1 MAIEHDFFG
10 VVEASS
16 DGSAYWSEN
25 VELGDRSVD
34 VSLLADDAEELR
46 EDDLDLVQAMIVTL
60 EGIDRQTR
68 ESMVVE
74 LGDRSSVTVTY
85 VDALVEELGESIHD
99 ILAVSSG
106 DLPIDILR
114 SLLVTRIEFRP
125 LSRGDD
131 DVFAVFEYTL
141 GEDLSDDYLV
151 ASLNR
156 SGEMV
161 DTEIQG
167 DANG

>member
-10 VVEASS
+10 VVEAST

-25 VELGDRSVD
+25 IELGDRSVD
-34 VSLLADDAEELR
+34 VSLRADDASDLR
-46 EDDLDLVQAMIVTL
+46 DDDLDLVQAMIVTL

-68 ESMVVE
+68 ESMVAE
-74 LGDRSSVTVTY
+74 LGDRSSVTVAY
-85 VDALVEELGESIHD
+85 VDALVDELGESIHD
-99 ILAVSSG
+99 VLADSSG
-106 DLPIDILR
+106 DLPIDVLR
-114 SLLVTRIEFRP
+114 SLLVTRVEFRP
-125 LSRGDD
+125 LSRGED
-131 DVFAVFEYTL
+131 DVFAVLEYTL
-141 GEDLSDDYLV
+141 GEDLSEDYLV

-167 DANG
+167 